1 MAEDKNNNTEYSL
14 DFNAIINELKNSTIN
29 KMITMA
35 IPDQEQSKGVEKFF
49 RAFNRRGISS
59 EVVMAVMLDIA
70 KENENEQKS
79 TGEV

>member
-35 IPDQEQSKGVEKFF
+35 IPDEEQSKGVQKVF
-49 RAFNRRGISS
+49 RAFNRRGVSS
-59 EVVMAVMLDIA
+59 ETVMAVFLDLA